1 MVRTKPLHP
10 KDSYR
15 FIFIVMIWIGITTL
29 LPWNMMVA
37 VHEYWMYKFRD
48 IPEQQ
53 HLYTSPQN
61 DSNHLKKGE
70 LNDTQVHWGSY
81 LSISSMVPYIIGLL
95 FTIICGLIF
104 AKVNT
109 DSLQG
114 LVAQVGVAA
123 AFPSNYMN
131 ALTQGQAIGGIISCS
146 VNIGILAA
154 GADHNTAAFM
164 CFVLAT
170 LFTFIC
176 GVLIILMTKT
186 DFYKYFHPEE
196 KSVFPALT
204 SLISST
210 VDPHHATEWH
220 TKYFIPIGSFLMYNI
235 GDYFGRFLAG
245 WIQWPKPSSM
255 GSYILLFSSISRI
268 IFIPLFLCC
277 NIQPDNRY
285 YTDVYIE
292 SDAAFIILIII
303 FSITNGYIG
312 NICLMFGPKT
322 LAVQREQMKGGE
334 ILIAAMII
342 GLNRWS
348 RTL

>member
-1 MVRTKPLHP
+1 MN
-10 KDSYR
+10 SA
-15 FIFIVMIWIGITTL
+15 M
-29 LPWNMMVA
+29 
-37 VHEYWMYKFRD
+37 
-48 IPEQQ
+48 
-53 HLYTSPQN
+53 S
-61 DSNHLKKGE
+61 
-70 LNDTQVHWGSY
+70 
-81 LSISSMVPYIIGLL
+81 L
-95 FTIICGLIF
+95 F
-104 AKVNT
+104 
-109 DSLQG
+109 QG
-114 LVAQVGVAA
+114 GTGGVAA

-196 KSVFPALT
+196 NVQEDPSLEEKMIERKEVDDNSFNEIKYILRKLWVWILAIFINFLVTLAVFPALT

-342 GLNRWS
+342 GLTVGAGLSN
-348 RTL
+348 LLLGLL

>member
-1 MVRTKPLHP
+1 MDRHHDSPPLEY
-10 KDSYR
+10 D
-15 FIFIVMIWIGITTL
+15 
-29 LPWNMMVA
+29 

-53 HLYTSPQN
+53 HLYTSLQN

-95 FTIICGLIF
+95 FTIICGRKVPIIPRLLTSISVIFILLISTVIF

-114 LVAQVGVAA
+114 LFLGVTLATIVIMNSAMSLFQGGTGGVAA

-196 KSVFPALT
+196 NVQEDP
-204 SLISST
+204 SLEEKMIERKE
-210 VDPHHATEWH
+210 VDDN
-220 TKYFIPIGSFLMYNI
+220 SFNEI
-235 GDYFGRFLAG
+235 
-245 WIQWPKPSSM
+245 K
-255 GSYILLFSSISRI
+255 YILRKLWVWILA
-268 IFIPLFLCC
+268 IFINFL
-277 NIQPDNRY
+277 
-285 YTDVYIE
+285 V
-292 SDAAFIILIII
+292 
-303 FSITNGYIG
+303 
-312 NICLMFGPKT
+312 T
-322 LAVQREQMKGGE
+322 LAVFLR
-334 ILIAAMII
+334 
-342 GLNRWS
+342 
-348 RTL
+348 